1 VKGKGLEQIFK
12 AYDIRGIY
20 PEELDERKAYRIGRA
35 FIRYLGT
42 GNLIIGHDARLSSPS
57 LSEAFSAGALEEKC
71 QVTHAGMVST
81 DMVYFALGYY
91 GYQGACMVTASHNP
105 SQYNGF
111 KLLKE
116 GVIPLSGDS
125 GLPEVAKLYEKMESR
140 EFPAK
145 SYLKRDVYPDYVKH
159 VLSFI
164 EPKKIQPMK
173 VVMDTGNGVAGVV
186 AQHVFSP
193 LPQIKIV
200 PLNFTPDGRFPA
212 HEPNPQ
218 LAENREQIVKAVLEE
233 KADLGIAWD
242 GDGDRCFF
250 IDDQGQF
257 VEGYYIT
264 ALLIEAILRKYPG
277 EKVIFDNRLIWANIE
292 AARRNNGFPILNR
305 AGHSFIKARMRKEN
319 AVFGGEASGHYYF
332 RENFYADNG
341 MIPALLILELLSVR
355 GMRMSRLIAPLQEK
369 YFISGE
375 INVRV
380 EEPLRL
386 LKKIQK
392 SFSDGQVS
400 LMDGVSVEYPEWRFN
415 LRPSQT
421 EPLIRLNV
429 ETRAEKLLKEKTELL
444 LKLIGQG

>member
-42 GNLIIGHDARLSSPS
+42 GNLIIGRDARLSSPS

-145 SYLKRDVYPDYVKH
+145 SYFKRDVYPDYVKH

-164 EPKKIQPMK
+164 EPKKIQPLK

-264 ALLIEAILRKYPG
+264 ALLIEAILRKHPG

-355 GMRMSRLIAPLQEK
+355 GMRMSRLIAPLKEK

-444 LKLIGQG
+444 LRLIGQG